1 VGPVSQNPPMSPG
14 VQAQQAPDMSQYAS
28 GLGGGQGA
36 PGASGQSQ
44 DPSGDFLKQQMQQ
57 LATVLDQVVQV
68 ASQSKPSIMP
78 LLRKIAEA
86 GQMIMSELQNSGSP
100 GAGPGP
106 GAGSQSG
113 AQSPQQMP
121 LGQ

>member
-1 VGPVSQNPPMSPG
+1 MGPATQNPPMAPG
-14 VQAQQAPDMSQYAS
+14 VQAQQGGAPDMSAYAG

-36 PGASGQSQ
+36 PGQSQ

-86 GQMIMSELQNSGSP
+86 GQMIMSELGNSSSQGA
-100 GAGPGP
+100 GAGPG
-106 GAGSQSG
+106 AGGQGG
-113 AQSPQQMP
+113 AQSPQQLP